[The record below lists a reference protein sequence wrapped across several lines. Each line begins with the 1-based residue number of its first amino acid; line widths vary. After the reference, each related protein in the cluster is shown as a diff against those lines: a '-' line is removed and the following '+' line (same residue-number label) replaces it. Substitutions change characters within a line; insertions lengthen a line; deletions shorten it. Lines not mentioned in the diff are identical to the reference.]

1 MDKQWTDRLA
11 GARMQVDQQF
21 NDRVLNSQFSNQQ
34 WGLIMTAV
42 EFEIENPDDPD
53 RATLVANTE
62 KLDQVLPELDKVD
75 QGMGATQAGGGRD
88 SSDGGFLDALGDLI
102 PGMDGD
108 SSGGGVDAERTQA
121 ATALTQEYATELQQY
136 LEKQGRW
143 TAICEVAAGTGDA

>member
-53 RATLVANTE
+53 RAALVANTE

-75 QGMGATQAGGGRD
+75 QGMGVGQPGGGD
-88 SSDGGFLDALGDLI
+88 SSSGGLLDTIGDLI

-108 SSGGGVDAERTQA
+108 SSGGGVDAERAEA
-121 ATALTQEYATELQQY
+121 ATALTQEYATELQRY

-143 TAICEVAAGTGDA
+143 TAICEVAAGSGEA

>member
-1 MDKQWTDRLA
+1 MDKEWTDRLA

-42 EFEIENPDDPD
+42 EFEIEKPGDPD

-62 KLDQVLPELDKVD
+62 KIDQILPELDKVD
-75 QGMGATQAGGGRD
+75 QGMGAMAGGGRD
-88 SSDGGFLDALGDLI
+88 
-102 PGMDGD
+102 D
-108 SSGGGVDAERTQA
+108 SSGGLLDSLGNLLPGGSGGGSGVDEERKA
-121 ATALTQEYATELQQY
+121 AAVALTDEYATELQQY

-143 TAICEVAAGTGDA
+143 TAICESAAGSGDA